1 MASRSR
7 CDTAANENAKS
18 SRDSR
23 ERSRTPIMRRD
34 WGQVFQY
41 HLATLRDSGGCSGLE
56 FADLSEKL
64 KSIHAS
70 KERLVCTNK
79 KLRGENEEL
88 RLSMRD
94 LEQMN
99 VRLVEEK
106 EKLEIDNRR
115 LSMNG
120 ILEEGEIVSSD
131 SGARSLG
138 DALSLHQ
145 LGEERCQLQHER
157 EKLAE
162 EATRLEREAQ
172 DLHCQRGALEH
183 DQKSLEAERA
193 EFVHQL
199 SLLEAQK
206 SELESRCVELES
218 ERKMLESDKG
228 NLAHERLS
236 KTSGKDASTSCGDL
250 DSDACDAGKGVELV
264 SRGRTDDRHMEMWQM
279 RVRVQELRKQLD
291 DSKIE
296 QLERKIQS
304 LVETCRRQRLS
315 ILRHIREKGKLDAHS
330 SESQ

>member
-34 WGQVFQY
+34 WGQVSQY

-120 ILEEGEIVSSD
+120 ILEEGEIASSD
-131 SGARSLG
+131 S
-138 DALSLHQ
+138 
-145 LGEERCQLQHER
+145 
-157 EKLAE
+157 
-162 EATRLEREAQ
+162 
-172 DLHCQRGALEH
+172 
-183 DQKSLEAERA
+183 
-193 EFVHQL
+193 
-199 SLLEAQK
+199 
-206 SELESRCVELES
+206 
-218 ERKMLESDKG
+218 
-228 NLAHERLS
+228 
-236 KTSGKDASTSCGDL
+236 
-250 DSDACDAGKGVELV
+250 
-264 SRGRTDDRHMEMWQM
+264 
-279 RVRVQELRKQLD
+279 

-304 LVETCRRQRLS
+304 LVETCRRQSLS

-330 SESQ
+330 SVSQ